1 MAKSYPL
8 VPASDPPMDP
18 QSIWV
23 FGYGS
28 LMWRPGF
35 PFLESRPAKLDGFS
49 RDMCLV
55 SIHYRGT
62 RDKPG
67 MVCGLRPGGE
77 CRGRAFRIAPD
88 QAAQVIGYLDDREL
102 ISYIYIPRHIMIELD
117 TGVRVVARAYMADA
131 THDQFA
137 GQWSDEV
144 KAQHIAQGE
153 GSEGRSLDYLAN
165 IIEHLRVLDITDANL
180 EVLFIKAQALL

>member
-1 MAKSYPL
+1 
-8 VPASDPPMDP
+8 MDP
-18 QSIWV
+18 QNIWV

-35 PFLESRPAKLDGFS
+35 PFLESRPARLDGFS

-88 QAAQVIGYLDDREL
+88 QATQVIGYLDDREL
-102 ISYIYIPRHIMIELD
+102 ISYIYIPRHVAIELD
-117 TGVRVVARAYMADA
+117 SGARLVARAYVADA
-131 THDQFA
+131 AHDQFA

-165 IIEHLRVLDITDANL
+165 IIEHLRELDIVDANL
-180 EVLFIKAQALL
+180 ETLFIKAKALS